1 MTLGAARVRWTIND
15 LSMFVDEMA
24 MGYVTMVIVAERG
37 PIARPKIVTSLE
49 MYRRVFGNK
58 VSYTTDPLVV
68 EMALR
73 QGAKL
78 NVIRTAHYDN
88 IADPTTLTA
97 LCSSATIFDRGDT
110 ATSGF
115 VQSNLSPFTFTQ
127 SLSGR
132 VTGSVTGPYVIVNA
146 GAISSVVSAPTAGG
160 SGYQVGD
167 VLNVGGSGTGATV
180 SVTGATDGAVTE
192 ISLIDGGLG
201 YSIASG
207 VATTAATGVGTGCTI
222 EIDALLRTDQFKY
235 RTKVNGSWTA
245 PITLTLTSGIERTAT
260 QVVAEIAAGSGIN
273 AAVSSNKVQVFAD
286 GILDDLEILAVDGD
300 CYSVLGFNES
310 VYEHTVGTDLL
321 EVEIDGGSAQTFRL
335 VPVDST
341 FRLTSAQVVAQM
353 SALAG
358 ATATSVG
365 GRLTIT
371 SLITGVQSSVKVL
384 STSTSA
390 SVFGFDNT
398 LHTGFSGSA
407 EETMGISAKNPGD
420 WGDDLRVYVT
430 NNALNL
436 LDLFDFRVVYLRDGT
451 MSEWYPGLSMDPTD
465 SKYFVNYINE
475 RSNLVVVDDLDS
487 TNEVY
492 SSAGYV
498 NRPLVTVDENG
509 VALSGGDNGL
519 DGFTDSDWIGDG
531 PNMTGMYA
539 ADMSYM
545 SIDLMI
551 PGTTSATVYQAMIA
565 YCEQRADMIAYGQ
578 VPYGL
583 EPEDAVDWRL
593 GNHPYSHP
601 AFNSHRFSLF
611 FGRPLVYDDFDDTR
625 KYISCLGHLASC
637 LAKTDND
644 YGYHFAPVGPRR
656 GAVTLVEDVD
666 FDVQGYRTVGYGDLF
681 AEHGIN
687 YLMISHYSGIEGAM
701 FWEQRTTQRRAS
713 ALRELNVVR
722 FITIL
727 NRMLMPVL
735 RTFLFEPNHPVTW
748 REIHRTLE
756 PAFQDWK
763 DKYAIYDFAL
773 QTDRDA
779 WFDGGE
785 LKNAVINSGIDIDRG
800 IYHCRALIQP
810 TRTIYYLDFEL
821 GVLRTGEA
829 FERYTELKEL
839 PGWVTK

>member
-15 LSMFVDEMA
+15 LSMFVDEVA

-37 PIARPKIVTSLE
+37 PIARPKIVTSMD

-58 VSYTTDPLVV
+58 VPYTTDPLVV

-97 LCSSATIFDRGDT
+97 LCSTATIGDRGDT

-115 VQSNLSPFTFTQ
+115 IQSKVSPFVFTQ

-132 VTGSVTGPYVIVNA
+132 VTGSVTGPYVILNA
-146 GAISSVVSAPTAGG
+146 GTIEAIAAAPTAGG
-160 SGYQVGD
+160 TGYVLGD
-167 VLNVGGSGTGATV
+167 VLRISGGTGATV
-180 SVTGATDGAVTE
+180 SVTSVNDGAVTGV
-192 ISLIDGGLG
+192 SLIGGGSG
-201 YSIASG
+201 YTVGSG
-207 VATTAATGVGTGCTI
+207 VATTAATGTGSDCTV
-222 EIDALLRTDQFKY
+222 EITSLVRTDKFSY
-235 RTKVNGSWTA
+235 RVKTNGNWGEPA
-245 PITLTLTSGIERTAT
+245 TLTLTSGIERTAS
-260 QVVAEIAAGSGIN
+260 QVATELAAGSGIN
-273 AAVSSNKVQVFAD
+273 AAVTGNKVKVFAD
-286 GILDDLEILAVDGD
+286 NLTDDLEILAVDGD
-300 CYSVLGFNES
+300 CYSVLGFTES
-310 VYEHTVGTDLL
+310 AYTHSVGTDILDI
-321 EVEIDGGSAQTFRL
+321 EIDGGSAQSFLLT
-335 VPVDST
+335 PVNGL
-341 FRLTSAQVVAQM
+341 FRLTSAQVVAQL
-353 SALAG
+353 STLAG
-358 ATATSVG
+358 ATVVSSG
-365 GRLTIT
+365 GKVTIT
-371 SLITGVQSSVKVL
+371 SLIHGVQSSVKVL
-384 STSTSA
+384 SSSTA
-390 SVFGFDNT
+390 TAVLGFDNVI
-398 LHTGFSGSA
+398 HTGFSGSEA
-407 EETMGISAKNPGD
+407 PTITFTSKNPGD
-420 WGDDLRVYVT
+420 WGDDVRVYIT
-430 NNALNL
+430 NNALNP
-436 LDLFDFRVVYLRDGT
+436 LDEFDVRVVYLRDGT

-465 SKYFVNYINE
+465 GKYFKNYINE
-475 RSNLVVVDDLDS
+475 RSNLVVVEDEES
-487 TNEVY
+487 ENEVY
-492 SSAGYV
+492 SSDGWV
-498 NRPLVTVDENG
+498 NRPLVTTDLNG
-509 VALSGGDNGL
+509 VALVGGTNGL
-519 DGFTDSDWIGDG
+519 EGFTDADWIGDG

-551 PGTTSATVYQAMIA
+551 PGTTSATVYQAMIT
-565 YCEQRADMIAYGQ
+565 YCENRTDMIAYGQ

-593 GNHPYSHP
+593 GNTPWSHP
-601 AFNSHRFSLF
+601 AFNSHRFTLF
-611 FGRPLVYDDFDDTR
+611 YGRPLVYDDMDDSR

-656 GAVTLVEDVD
+656 GTVTLCEDVD
-666 FDVQGYRTVGYGDLF
+666 FDVQGYRSVGYGDLF
-681 AEHGIN
+681 AEYGIN
-687 YLMISHYSGIEGAM
+687 YLMISHYAGIEGAM
-701 FWEQRTTQRRAS
+701 FWEQRTTLRRAS